1 MVITVP
7 VLDNALKS
15 VEDINSKHTQV
26 VYMSPKG
33 DMLNQSMA
41 DNMSSSY
48 NHIVIICGHY
58 EGIDER
64 IFSLYQIKEISIGDY
79 VLTGGE
85 LAALAL
91 IDSVTRLIPTVIDKD
106 SKHNETFLD
115 NLLEEPQY
123 TKPEEYNG
131 LKVPEV
137 LLSGNHKKIE
147 EFRYEQRLHL
157 TYKRRPDLYTLHIN
171 QLDNEQK
178 QIIENKINQIVN
190 KKEGKQNGSY

>member
-7 VLDNALKS
+7 VLDSALQS
-15 VEDINSKHTQV
+15 IEDINSERTLI

-33 DMLNQSMA
+33 DVLKQSMA
-41 DNMSSSY
+41 DKLSGLY
-48 NHIVIICGHY
+48 THIVIICGHY

-64 IFSLYQIKEISIGDY
+64 IFSLYKIQEISIGDY

-91 IDSVTRLIPTVIDKD
+91 IDSVTRLIPMVIDKD

-115 NLLEEPQY
+115 DLLEEPQY

-147 EFRYEQRLHL
+147 EFRYLERLYL
-157 TYKRRPDLYTLHIN
+157 TYKRRPDLYTLHLN

-178 QIIENKINQIVN
+178 QITENKINQIVN
-190 KKEGKQNGSY
+190 EKEGKQNGSY